1 MAVEAVINEST
12 LVKKEIQEQK
22 KTPIIQKVL
31 VMLGMVSLMGGT
43 ITGTMTYPNLGFTET
58 FFFDWATNFFTAL
71 VTVIPVG
78 FTMMALLTKGA
89 EKLLPNMAAKAR
101 DALVGVIM
109 ALIMESGM
117 AFTSAYNSVGLDNQS
132 EFVTA
137 WMDGVLGALPVA
149 LVLMI
154 TVSMTIKPKVE
165 RFLKS

>member
-1 MAVEAVINEST
+1 
-12 LVKKEIQEQK
+12 L
-22 KTPIIQKVL
+22 
-31 VMLGMVSLMGGT
+31 
-43 ITGTMTYPNLGFTET
+43 
-58 FFFDWATNFFTAL
+58 
-71 VTVIPVG
+71 
-78 FTMMALLTKGA
+78 ALLTKCA

-109 ALIMESGM
+109 PLIMESGM